1 MKNTSYPHLKKYLKK
16 VLTFQKSYDIIN
28 ISNETSKLNLKK
40 EVYFMEKKMTRVEMF
55 NAIKAIPA
63 VAENEDMVEFLDHQI
78 ELASKKSVRKA
89 DKEKLAE
96 NEVIKTELLSVLT
109 ENGDTVTNIMKK
121 SDVFMGMPTL
131 TSQRITSLLSALV
144 AEEKA
149 INYKEK
155 GKSYYKLA

>member
-1 MKNTSYPHLKKYLKK
+1 
-16 VLTFQKSYDIIN
+16 
-28 ISNETSKLNLKK
+28 
-40 EVYFMEKKMTRVEMF
+40 MEKKMTRVEMF

-109 ENGDTVTNIMKK
+109 ENGDTVTNIMNK

-131 TSQRITSLLSALV
+131 TSQRITSLLTALV

>member
-1 MKNTSYPHLKKYLKK
+1 
-16 VLTFQKSYDIIN
+16 
-28 ISNETSKLNLKK
+28 
-40 EVYFMEKKMTRVEMF
+40 MEKKFTKAETF
-55 NAIKAIPA
+55 GIIKDI
-63 VAENEDMVEFLDHQI
+63 VNKTDMNESVITKDEVMAFLDRQI
-78 ELASKKSVRKA
+78 ELASKKSVRKV

-131 TSQRITSLLSALV
+131 TSQRITSLLSTLV